1 MIFGPCLLPQ
11 LSEKEEEGKTMK
23 KNAKLLIKL
32 LRQNKKF

>member
-23 KNAKLLIKL
+23 KKCKTAYKTVEAK
-32 LRQNKKF
+32 